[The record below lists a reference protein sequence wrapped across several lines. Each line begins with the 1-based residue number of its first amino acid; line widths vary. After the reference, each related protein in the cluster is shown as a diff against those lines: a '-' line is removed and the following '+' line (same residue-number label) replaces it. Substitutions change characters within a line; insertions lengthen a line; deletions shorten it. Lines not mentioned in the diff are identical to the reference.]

1 MTSMAPWFLR
11 TSRWLYETAS
21 SMSWDLSG
29 IVVCPEIYQEF
40 CAGDFVVQKNLNSFS
55 SIAPEQAH
63 EQNNAVIKWVGKAA
77 DLLSSGLDA
86 ALRRWEVAG
95 LEVCELLSEY

>member
-11 TSRWLYETAS
+11 TSRWLYETAR

-40 CAGDFVVQKNLNSFS
+40 CAGHFVVQKDLNSFS
-55 SIAPEQAH
+55 SIALEQAH